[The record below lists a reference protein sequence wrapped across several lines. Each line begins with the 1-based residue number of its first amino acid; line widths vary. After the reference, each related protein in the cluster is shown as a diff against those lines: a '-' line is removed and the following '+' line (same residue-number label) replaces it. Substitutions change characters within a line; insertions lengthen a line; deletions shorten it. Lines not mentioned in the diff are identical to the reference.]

1 MEHGEHHPFTV
12 IDISSLLVYSGKIR
26 VLTLREVDFS
36 PLQAKQP
43 FPFGKEHVE

>member
-12 IDISSLLVYSGKIR
+12 IDISSLLVYSGKIG
-26 VLTLREVDFS
+26 VLREVDFS